1 MPQRII
7 DNLRDRD
14 TIDSRS
20 ERLRLSHQIG
30 EYLDEFTTIF
40 GITGSH
46 PKAEKRMHE
55 ILDRFLYG
63 DKK

>member
-1 MPQRII
+1 MS
-7 DNLRDRD
+7 LRTQNGLTDRD
-14 TIDSRS
+14 TIDSRIS
-20 ERLRLSHQIG
+20 RLRLSHQIG
-30 EYLDEFTTIF
+30 EFIDEHTTIF

>member
-1 MPQRII
+1 MSQRII
-7 DNLRDRD
+7 DNLHDRD
-14 TIDSRS
+14 TIDSRN

-30 EYLDEFTTIF
+30 EYVDEHTTIF

-55 ILDRFLYG
+55 ILDRFLG
-63 DKK
+63 EDKK

>member
-1 MPQRII
+1 MSQRI
-7 DNLRDRD
+7 RDRLLD
-14 TIDSRS
+14 RNTIDSRMS
-20 ERLRLSHQIG
+20 RLRLSHQIG
-30 EYLDEFTTIF
+30 EFVDSHTTIF

>member
-1 MPQRII
+1 MSKT
-7 DNLRDRD
+7 DKDLE
-14 TIDSRS
+14 TSRMS
-20 ERLRLSHQIG
+20 RLRLSNQIG
-30 EYLDEFTTIF
+30 EYVDEHTTIF

-46 PKAEKRMHE
+46 PKAEERMHE